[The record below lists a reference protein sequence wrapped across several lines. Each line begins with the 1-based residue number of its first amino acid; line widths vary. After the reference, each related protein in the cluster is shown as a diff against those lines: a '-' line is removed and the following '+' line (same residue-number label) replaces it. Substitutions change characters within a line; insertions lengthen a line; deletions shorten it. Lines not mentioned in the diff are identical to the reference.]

1 MDESDERTQG
11 IRDIATAL
19 PFLTI
24 VLLTSPLIVVFSAP
38 VSVFGV
44 PLIVVYLFSAWIVI
58 VALAFLVARRLER
71 AERAEAERED
81 GSADR

>member
-44 PLIVVYLFSAWIVI
+44 PLIAGGGL
-58 VALAFLVARRLER
+58 
-71 AERAEAERED
+71 
-81 GSADR
+81 

>member
-24 VLLTSPLIVVFSAP
+24 VLLTS
-38 VSVFGV
+38 